1 MPRERLTAEQFE
13 EVFADHLMRNPMVR
27 SSFSKLPE
35 DVREKLKAEWFGV
48 WKTHEAEDL
57 QEASRVFLAEP
68 DHISSPGRD
77 INKHCGRVAKLARE
91 FRSRRM
97 VDHDW
102 GAPQESTKLGCS
114 ICKGSFCRRVQT
126 YPFGPWREWA
136 IELFGLDHWKA
147 AGSLL
152 LICPCNKPMIAWVEE
167 RLQVDPYVDRRPT
180 GKPRFIQREDYVA
193 IGWPAMFS
201 TVFDEERHERYVHR
215 DGFYARCLH
224 ERDVLNL
231 GKPRGRYGANPSSGD
246 SVMDDIVDEVWEG
259 RAVRPRPAWQILDK
273 RRGRRREAVA
283 VGQVVGAVVPARPPA
298 GQEAAFVED
307 PAEETVA
314 FPGTDE
320 ELDEMFGP
328 PTSTIEPL
336 AEKMSPEERRRRRRA
351 AHGLEG

>member
-1 MPRERLTAEQFE
+1 MPRDRLTAEQFE
-13 EVFADHLMRNPMVR
+13 EVFAGHLMRNPMVR
-27 SSFSKLPE
+27 SSFSKLPD

-68 DHISSPGRD
+68 DHVWSPGRD

-91 FRSRRM
+91 CRTRRM

-102 GAPQESTKLGCS
+102 GAPQDPTRAGCP
-114 ICKGSFCRRVQT
+114 ICKASFSRKVPA

-152 LICPCNKPMIAWVEE
+152 MICPCNKPLIAWVEE
-167 RLQVDPYVDRRPT
+167 HLQVDPYTDRVPT
-180 GKPRFIQREDYVA
+180 HRPRFIQREDYVA
-193 IGWPAMFS
+193 IDWPAMFS

-215 DGFYARCLH
+215 DGFYAKCLH

-231 GKPRGRYGANPSSGD
+231 GKPRGRFRVNPASGD
-246 SVMDDIVDEVWEG
+246 SEMDDIVDEVWEG
-259 RAVRPRPAWQILDK
+259 REVRSLPAWRRLEK

-283 VGQVVGAVVPARPPA
+283 VGQVVPAVIPTRPPA
-298 GQEAAFVED
+298 GQEAAIVED

-320 ELDEMFGP
+320 ELDAIFGP
-328 PTSTIEPL
+328 PAST
-336 AEKMSPEERRRRRRA
+336 AEDEVSPEERRRRRRA
-351 AHGLEG
+351 AHGLES